1 VNDDTVVSVKDMADG
16 KDIDSDKKQE
26 TQQQSKGFLV
36 LL

>member
-1 VNDDTVVSVKDMADG
+1 VNGDNVDSVKDMARG
-16 KDIDSDKKQE
+16 KGIDSDKKQG